1 MNRMAVPTM
10 DVVRFKENDVIVA
23 SGPIDG
29 ILLAGFNNSTAE
41 DATVNGYHIVDYV
54 NIYKLINSHTEVYFR
69 YNGNAAVSAEDL
81 LDHEETGSLCDGIYT
96 RSDENTHVMWTWQS
110 Q

>member
-1 MNRMAVPTM
+1 MSRMAVPTM

-29 ILLAGFNNSTAE
+29 ILLAGFNNGTAE

-54 NIYKLINSHTEVYFR
+54 NIIIATHGHNEVYFR
-69 YNGNAAVSAEDL
+69 YNGNEAVNAEQL
-81 LDHEETGSLCDGIYT
+81 LVHEEDESLRDGIYT
-96 RSDENTHVMWTWQS
+96 RSEEGDRVMWTWQY